1 MQSYQPL
8 FQQVATAI
16 KQYGKNRMSA
26 DSIRQSTQ
34 QIEQK
39 LQNLKPTIMV
49 YGIYNAGKSTLIN
62 ALIGQEKAKVSDRPE
77 TDTVTE
83 YHWQGIRL
91 FDTPGID
98 APIQHQNITEAHLK
112 QTEVVLF
119 VVSSDGA
126 FDERYI
132 YTHLERI
139 LRANKPVILVLNT
152 KTVLTESVEI
162 QILAKIGHHLADV
175 CTKMGLSAQM
185 RQIDVFSV
193 NAKSALKA
201 RLENKQ
207 KLLASSRIDK
217 LEARIAEVMQQVGL
231 KESLGNLSTL
241 SLESLIHIEQAIL
254 QEISQQDTNGI
265 STMSSHIQSA
275 IQRANSRAEQ
285 VIRSEMLG
293 FEMALKSLL
302 LNSTNANSLEPQV
315 NQLVQRSVATIESQT
330 IDLLATLASSIDKKC
345 QFIVQAN
352 HDLNLP
358 TANETSLQ
366 MIGSVSGLA
375 KKLTS
380 QQIKTALVAGKDL
393 GLPILSNTGLRALGQ
408 WAATLSKAMPYITA
422 AFQVLF
428 EVWGNSQAEK
438 KVNERALLVNQKA
451 VELKDSLQQQLLAQ
465 LSESMAHIEQGMQ
478 QPLMQ
483 EKAKAHQNVQQLQTD
498 LTVIT
503 GLKAQIAAL
512 NIA

>member
-8 FQQVATAI
+8 FQQVAAAI
-16 KQYGKNRMSA
+16 KQYGRNRMSA
-26 DSIRQSTQ
+26 DTIRQSTQ

-77 TDTVTE
+77 TDMVTE

-139 LRANKPVILVLNT
+139 LRANKPVILVLNS

-175 CTKMGLSAQM
+175 CTKMGLSTQM

-241 SLESLIHIEQAIL
+241 SLESLAHIEQAIL

-315 NQLVQRSVATIESQT
+315 NQLVLRSVATIEAQT

-358 TANETSLQ
+358 TANNASLQ
-366 MIGSVSGLA
+366 MIGSVSSFA
-375 KKLTS
+375 KELTS
-380 QQIKTALVAGKDL
+380 KQIKTALVSGKDL

-438 KVNERALLVNQKA
+438 KANERALLVNQKA

-465 LSESMAHIEQGMQ
+465 LAESMAHIEQGMQ

-483 EKAKAHQNVQQLQTD
+483 EKAKALQNVQQLHTD